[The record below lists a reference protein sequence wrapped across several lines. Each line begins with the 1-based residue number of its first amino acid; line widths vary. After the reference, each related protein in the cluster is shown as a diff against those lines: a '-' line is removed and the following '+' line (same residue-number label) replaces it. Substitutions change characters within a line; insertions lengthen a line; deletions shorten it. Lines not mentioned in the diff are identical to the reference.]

1 MGEKNQIAIE
11 VETIQ
16 KIVKELNEI
25 SIFCSEPHLKLKIEA
40 LHSFVSNILDVG
52 SEISAEDVIY
62 GKMVEVKHSNPDLH
76 FKLYKLYR
84 NLISSRISELDA
96 MVSYESC
103 LSIFSL
109 DVTVF

>member
-1 MGEKNQIAIE
+1 MGKKKQITIE

-25 SIFCSEPHLKLKIEA
+25 SIFCSEPHLKMKVEA
-40 LHSFVSNILDVG
+40 LHSFVSGILDLG
-52 SEISAEDVIY
+52 STISAEDTIF

-76 FKLYKLYR
+76 FKLYMLYR

-103 LSIFSL
+103 LSMFSV
-109 DVTVF
+109 DVTVY